1 VAQSFIERHYVSG
14 GKRYRRCH
22 PRDIINHAIDIIN
35 FENLP
40 KKLTPELLDH
50 AFNSCFVENIDV
62 ND

>member
-1 VAQSFIERHYVSG
+1 VDDFLQRQYVSG

-22 PRDIINHAIDIIN
+22 PRDIISHAIDIIN
-35 FENLP
+35 FQNLP

-50 AFNSCFVENIDV
+50 AFNSCFVENIDP